1 MAEGQMDMC
10 LAGCGDLSRG
20 QPQQFPLSQAYPY
33 LTLEGEVI
41 FHSLLSCLL
50 RDRGGGEA
58 TWREDVGENLET

>member
-50 RDRGGGEA
+50 RGAATLGERPHGG
-58 TWREDVGENLET
+58 RM